1 MNCEQCQDKLSLF
14 LDSELDETGCAAIR
28 EHLSVCSTCAGICE
42 DLAMLVDVSSLECD
56 DNAAPP
62 NPTALWWRI
71 NNIIEGEVRAEIRRE
86 EKQKETEIASGWV
99 PRRWQFSFSQVTA
112 AIVGIALVSSLLTI
126 IVIKQ
131 HSTSDDPLA
140 LKSEPTMIDRV
151 LGKLGLVDTPQELR
165 KRKVADRE
173 AAIDYWNKRVQ
184 ERRGQWDAHLRDA
197 FDRNLNEINQAVA
210 EYTSILEENPQD
222 ELSGEMLD
230 TALNEKMELLREFS
244 EL

>member
-14 LDSELDETGCAAIR
+14 LDSELDETSCAAVR
-28 EHLSVCSTCAGICE
+28 EHLSVCSACAVVCE

-56 DNAAPP
+56 ENAVPP
-62 NPTALWWRI
+62 NPHALWCRI
-71 NNIIEGEVRAEIRRE
+71 NNIIEGEVRAETIRE
-86 EKQKETEIASGWV
+86 EKQKDAEVVSGWL
-99 PRRWQFSFSQVTA
+99 PRRWQLSFSQVTA

-126 IVIKQ
+126 IGIKQ
-131 HSTSDDPLA
+131 YSAPDDSFA
-140 LKSEPTMIDRV
+140 LKSEPTIVDRV
-151 LGKLGLVDTPQELR
+151 LGKLGLVETPEELR
-165 KRKVADRE
+165 KRKMAERE

-184 ERRGQWDAHLRDA
+184 ERRGQWDTHLRDA